1 MYQIDNILIDKEI
14 IKSKFSCDLKKCKGA
29 CCTYPGEYGAPVLND
44 EVELIKKSIPAA
56 KKYLSQRSID
66 VLNTIGAI
74 DGDYNEFTT
83 VVIDKK
89 DCVFVYYENEVA
101 KCSIE
106 KAFFTGE
113 SDFRKPLSC
122 HLFPIRVGD
131 FGGKY
136 LYYEKIKECN
146 PALEKGKEK
155 NLMLVTEL
163 ESSLKRAFGD
173 KFYEQLLELT
183 KQENN

>member
-14 IKSKFSCDLKKCKGA
+14 IKSKFSCDLKQCKGA

-56 KKYLSQRSID
+56 KKYLDQRSID
-66 VLNTIGAI
+66 ILDNVGGVDGEQDDYTTI
-74 DGDYNEFTT
+74 
-83 VVIDKK
+83 VIDKK
-89 DCVFVYYENEVA
+89 DCVFVYYDNSVA

-106 KAFFTGE
+106 KAYFSGE
-113 SDFRKPLSC
+113 NDFRKPLSC
-122 HLFPIRVGD
+122 HLFPIRVGN

-146 PALEKGKEK
+146 PALEKGKES
-155 NLMLVTEL
+155 NIMLVTEL
-163 ESSLKRAFGD
+163 ESSVKRAFGD
-173 KFYEQLLELT
+173 NFYNKLVELA
-183 KQENN
+183 KQEND